1 MEILHHHFLGP
12 DNVETS
18 AQEISVANVDPE
30 KTDKEAK
37 RQFMQSQIANHQKQK
52 VGHIILKFSLMM
64 CPIFLYL
71 KIMFYKQA
79 KYIHKCII

>member
-18 AQEISVANVDPE
+18 AQENSVANVDPE

-52 VGHIILKFSLMM
+52 VGHIIWEFPYVM
-64 CPIFLYL
+64 CPIFFAFLEG
-71 KIMFYKQA
+71 FSR
-79 KYIHKCII
+79 